1 MKMMKRLVSTIL
13 ISLLASTAFAVDVD
27 RTIDAAKDGH
37 VEVSNISGE
46 ITIEGW
52 NQSKVEVTGT
62 IGRDVKELIVERDG
76 DEVMIKVK
84 LPKGSSSAS
93 DADLLIKVPE
103 NSSINVGTVSADIDV
118 TAINGEQSLHTVS
131 GNVTTESTG
140 ADMSAESVSGDV
152 EVSGDNANG
161 EIEASTVSGDVTLTR
176 VAGEVV
182 GESVSGSVVVN
193 EGSFERAD
201 LSTVNGE
208 VVFEG
213 ELQDGGRLNIETV
226 NGSVEVDFIGDVSA
240 RINVETFNGRI
251 RNCFGPKAER
261 TSKYA
266 PGWELDFTEG
276 DGSGRVEIS
285 TMNGGVNL
293 CKK

>member
-1 MKMMKRLVSTIL
+1 MKRLVSTIL

-76 DEVMIKVK
+76 DEVLIKVK

-93 DADLLIKVPE
+93 DADLLIKVPQ

-118 TAINGEQSLHTVS
+118 TAVNGEQSLHTVS

-152 EVSGDNANG
+152 EVSGDNADG

-226 NGSVEVDFIGDVSA
+226 NGSVEVDFVGDVSA

>member
-1 MKMMKRLVSTIL
+1 MKMMKSLVSTIL

-27 RTIDAAKDGH
+27 RTIDAADDGH
-37 VEVSNISGE
+37 VEVSNISGA
-46 ITIEGW
+46 ISMEGW

-62 IGRDVKELIVERDG
+62 IGRDVKELIIERDG
-76 DEVMIKVK
+76 DEVLIKVK
-84 LPKGSSSAS
+84 LPRGSSSAS
-93 DADLLIKVPE
+93 DANLHIKVPR

-118 TAINGEQSLHTVS
+118 TEIAGEQSLHTVS
-131 GNVTTESTG
+131 GNVTTESAG
-140 ADMSAESVSGDV
+140 AEMSAESVSGDV
-152 EVSGDNANG
+152 EVTGNNAEG
-161 EIEASTVSGDVTLTR
+161 ELEANTVSGDVTLTR

-182 GESVSGSVVVN
+182 GESVSGSVTVD
-193 EGSFERAD
+193 EGSFTRAE
-201 LSTVNGE
+201 LNTVNGE

-213 ELQDGGRLNIETV
+213 ELQDGGRLSIETV
-226 NGSVEVDFIGDVSA
+226 NGSVEVDFVGDVSA
-240 RINVETFNGRI
+240 RVNIETFNGRI

-285 TMNGGVNL
+285 TMNGGVNI
-293 CKK
+293 CKD